1 MYPSRALKFW
11 LDQLRKHNR
20 LVLGRRRR
28 RSSRVRVWNGIKI
41 KYKDILREREREL
54 DPSQRLTNHLAIR
67 ANWQVFSS
75 SSSSPLSHSLFV
87 GNDYLSAFLRLELL
101 FYAAIIALSP
111 KRLMANVENECVCD
125 GLNATAEHLKE
136 VGRRKN
142 NRPTTT

>member
-1 MYPSRALKFW
+1 MTLPTDRPKKERERETKRNIYGKGTHTHTVSLNMYPSRALKFW

-67 ANWQVFSS
+67 AN
-75 SSSSPLSHSLFV
+75 
-87 GNDYLSAFLRLELL
+87 
-101 FYAAIIALSP
+101 
-111 KRLMANVENECVCD
+111 
-125 GLNATAEHLKE
+125 
-136 VGRRKN
+136 
-142 NRPTTT
+142 